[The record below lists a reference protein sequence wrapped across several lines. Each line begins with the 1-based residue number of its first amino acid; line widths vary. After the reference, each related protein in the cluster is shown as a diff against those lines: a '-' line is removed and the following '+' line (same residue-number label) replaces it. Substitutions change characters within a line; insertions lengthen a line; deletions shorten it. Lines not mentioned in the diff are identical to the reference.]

1 MKLIR
6 YRKEGIE
13 KPGLILND
21 ERKVDIS
28 SFGYDYDEIF
38 FKTDGLKRL
47 EKWVENNQASLREL
61 EADIEL
67 APPIVKPGKIICIGL
82 NYIDHAKE
90 SGMDVPA
97 EPVIF
102 MKATS
107 SITGPNDDLIIPRG
121 STKTD
126 WEVELGVVIG
136 SKASYVAEADAMKY
150 VAGFILH
157 NDYSERAF
165 QLERGGQW
173 SKGKSCDTFA
183 PMGPFLATQDEIKD
197 VNDLNLWL
205 KVNGQIRQK
214 GNTSDMIFK
223 IPFIISY
230 LSQFMS
236 LHPGDIISTGT
247 PAGVGLGCKPQQ
259 FLQHGDLVE
268 LGIDGLGS
276 SKQHV
281 KNTIANFAA

>member
-21 ERKVDIS
+21 KRKVDIS

-47 EKWVENNQASLREL
+47 EKWVENNQTSLREL

-136 SKASYVAEADAMKY
+136 SKASYVAEAGAMKY

-165 QLERGGQW
+165 QLERGGQ
-173 SKGKSCDTFA
+173 
-183 PMGPFLATQDEIKD
+183 
-197 VNDLNLWL
+197 
-205 KVNGQIRQK
+205 
-214 GNTSDMIFK
+214 
-223 IPFIISY
+223 
-230 LSQFMS
+230 
-236 LHPGDIISTGT
+236 
-247 PAGVGLGCKPQQ
+247 
-259 FLQHGDLVE
+259 
-268 LGIDGLGS
+268 
-276 SKQHV
+276 
-281 KNTIANFAA
+281 